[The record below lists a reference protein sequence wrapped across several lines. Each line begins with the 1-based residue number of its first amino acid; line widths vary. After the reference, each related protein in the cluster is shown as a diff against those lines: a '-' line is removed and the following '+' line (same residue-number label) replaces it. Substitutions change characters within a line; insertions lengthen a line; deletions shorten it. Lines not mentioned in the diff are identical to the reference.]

1 MKKAAIIINIA
12 CVLLFGVLS
21 IILAVRARSLPEQE
35 ANTRWNSASVPY
47 AQVSV
52 FYQSGISIDECYQMT
67 FDIEDKT
74 KSKVKDIR
82 GETVAASYTTAPKRL
97 TFSSKSNIGNKTAE
111 LESYFTEGDF
121 LLFHPYEIL
130 YGTFLNS
137 DAIMHDNAVIDE
149 NAAWQL
155 FGSNDVVGEYI
166 FFNETALYICGVIKI
181 PDTDTGYIFLDKE
194 LSPKITGNPAL
205 FQCYEIVLPSEVPG
219 DGLGVVKEK
228 LGITD
233 GETNS
238 LKTIRVVENSNRS
251 SIQNLLT
258 TLANIPNLSVRD
270 DAIILP
276 SWENKA
282 RQRDVSMAMILSS
295 IIYVISVFTVTNIIV
310 LIVLFT
316 KRKQFY
322 KYINEKFLFPQIE
335 KLKGENQHE
344 V

>member
-1 MKKAAIIINIA
+1 
-12 CVLLFGVLS
+12 
-21 IILAVRARSLPEQE
+21 
-35 ANTRWNSASVPY
+35 
-47 AQVSV
+47 
-52 FYQSGISIDECYQMT
+52 MT
-67 FDIEDKT
+67 FDIQDKT

-82 GETVAASYTTAPKRL
+82 GETVAACYTTAPKRL
-97 TFSSKSNIGNKTAE
+97 TYSSKSNIGNKTAE

-121 LLFHPYEIL
+121 LLFHPYEL
-130 YGTFLNS
+130 LNGTFLNS

-166 FFNETALYICGVIKI
+166 FYNETALYICGVIKI

-194 LSPKITGNPAL
+194 LSPKLTGNPAS
-205 FQCYEIVLPSEVPG
+205 FQCYEIVLQSEVPG

-238 LKTIRVVENSNRS
+238 LKTIRVVENSDRS

-282 RQRDVSMAMILSS
+282 RQRDISSAMILSS

-322 KYINEKFLFPQIE
+322 KFINEKFLFPQIE

>member
-12 CVLLFGVLS
+12 CVLLFGILS

-35 ANTRWNSASVPY
+35 ANRRWNSGNIPY

-52 FYQSGISIDECYQMT
+52 FYQNGITVDECYQMT

-74 KSKVKDIR
+74 KSKVEGIR
-82 GETVAASYTTAPKRL
+82 GETVSASYTTAPKNM
-97 TFSSKSNIGNKTAE
+97 TFSSKSDIGGKSAE

-130 YGTFLNS
+130 SGTFLNS
-137 DAIMHDNAVIDE
+137 ESIMHDNAVIDE

-166 FFNETALYICGVIKI
+166 FCGETAVYICGVIKI
-181 PDTDTGYIFLDKE
+181 PDTDIGYIFLDKE
-194 LSPKITGNPAL
+194 LSPLLTGNDAL
-205 FQCYEIVLPSEVPG
+205 FQCFEIVLPDEVSG

-233 GETNS
+233 GDMNAS
-238 LKTIRVVENSNRS
+238 KTVRVVENSNRS
-251 SIQNLLT
+251 SVNNLLAILT
-258 TLANIPNLSVRD
+258 DISRLAVRD

-282 RQRDVSMAMILSS
+282 RQHDVSSAMILSS
-295 IIYVISVFTVTNIIV
+295 IIYVISIFTVTNIIV
-310 LIVLFT
+310 IIVLFT
-316 KRKQFY
+316 KRKIFY
-322 KYINEKFLFPQIE
+322 KFVKEKVFIPIINRFEGDK
-335 KLKGENQHE
+335 KA
-344 V
+344 

>member
-21 IILAVRARSLPEQE
+21 IILAVRAKSLPEQE
-35 ANTRWNSASVPY
+35 ANTRWNSADVPY

-52 FYQSGISIDECYQMT
+52 FYQSGISVDECYQMT

-74 KSKVKDIR
+74 ESKVKNIR
-82 GETVAASYTTAPKRL
+82 GETVAACYSTAPKRL
-97 TFSSKSNIGNKTAE
+97 SFSSKSDIGVKSAE

-121 LLFHPYEIL
+121 LLFHPYELL

-155 FGSNDVVGEYI
+155 FGGNDVVGEYI
-166 FFNETALYICGVIKI
+166 FYNETAVYICGVIKI

-205 FQCYEIVLPSEVPG
+205 FQCYEIVLPNEVPG

-233 GETNS
+233 GEMNS
-238 LKTIRVVENSNRS
+238 SKTVRVVENSNRS

-282 RQRDVSMAMILSS
+282 RQRDISSAMILSS

-310 LIVLFT
+310 FIVLFT
-316 KRKQFY
+316 KRKIFFKFIKEKLFMLLY
-322 KYINEKFLFPQIE
+322 KR
-335 KLKGENQHE
+335 LKGENQHE
-344 V
+344 I

>member
-1 MKKAAIIINIA
+1 MKKAAVIINIA
-12 CVLLFGVLS
+12 CVLLFGILS

-35 ANTRWNSASVPY
+35 AHTRWNSADVPY

-67 FDIEDKT
+67 FDIGDKV
-74 KSKVKDIR
+74 KSKVRDIR
-82 GETVAASYTTAPKRL
+82 GESVAACYCTAPKRL
-97 TFSSKSNIGNKTAE
+97 TFSSKSDIGAKTAE
-111 LESYFTEGDF
+111 LESYFTDGDF
-121 LLFHPYEIL
+121 LLFHPYELL

-155 FGSNDVVGEYI
+155 FGSSDVVGEYI
-166 FFNETALYICGVIKI
+166 FYGETAVYICGVVKI
-181 PDTDTGYIFLDKE
+181 PDTDSAYIFLDKE
-194 LSPKITGNPAL
+194 LSPLITGDPAL
-205 FQCYEIVLPSEVPG
+205 FQVYEIVLPSEVPG
-219 DGLGVVKEK
+219 DGLSVIKEK

-233 GETNS
+233 GDMNS
-238 LKTIRVVENSNRS
+238 SRTVRVVENSNRS
-251 SIQNLLT
+251 SVLNLLN

-282 RQRDVSMAMILSS
+282 RQRDITSAMMLSS
-295 IIYVISVFTVTNIIV
+295 IIYVVSVFTVTNIIV

-316 KRKQFY
+316 KRKIFY
-322 KYINEKFLFPQIE
+322 KYINEKFLFPQYE

-344 V
+344 I